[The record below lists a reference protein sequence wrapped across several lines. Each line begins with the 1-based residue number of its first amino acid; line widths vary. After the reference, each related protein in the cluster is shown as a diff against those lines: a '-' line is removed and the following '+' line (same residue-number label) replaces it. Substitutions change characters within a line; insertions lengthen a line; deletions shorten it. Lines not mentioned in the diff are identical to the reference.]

1 MNLAVSQRLNIG
13 IILGRLNLFLHE
25 VTFRPRME
33 WFIWRVRDHIVLR
46 PLILWLAAVVIG
58 IVAGL
63 GAVAFRAL
71 IALFH
76 NLLFLR
82 RLSFSYDATAHTPPS
97 PFGVFIILVP
107 VVGAVCVAFLV
118 KNFAPEAKGHG
129 VPEVMDAI
137 YYNKGVI
144 RPVVALVKS
153 LASAISIGSGG
164 SIGREGPIIQI
175 GAAFGSTLGQVLR
188 LSLWQRITLIAA
200 GTGGAIAATFNTP
213 VGGVLFAMEITMH
226 EVSARTLV
234 PVAIATA
241 TATYIGRL
249 FFGPHP
255 SFLIPAFQTPYFHL
269 AKPWVLI
276 CYVGLG
282 LLMGLVSALF
292 IHSLYAFETFFETR
306 IKGGYYVQHC
316 LGMLGVGVMM
326 YLMLARFGHYYIEGV
341 GYSTIQDVLSGG
353 RVSIHLLLLLCAL
366 KLVAT
371 SLTLGSGASGGVFSP
386 ALFLGATLGAA
397 YGVMLNHI
405 YPALDISA
413 PGFAVAA
420 MGGVVGGTTGAAM
433 AAIVMIFEMTMDYRV
448 IIPLT
453 ITVALSYAVRRMLV
467 RDSIYTRKLA
477 LRGHTMPEALQTNLH
492 FVRRASGI
500 MDKDFAM
507 ANGSQ
512 TIAEV
517 GNASTGELPRALVV
531 TSREENIIG
540 VITRD
545 QCFPNGHVVSS
556 DKLECIARKDYVMV
570 SSEAPFTEIL
580 ALMRLQ
586 HASVALVAAPKSS
599 NDGSRHTAKVEGVI
613 TEHRLVESLEAG
625 LDLFG

>member
-1 MNLAVSQRLNIG
+1 
-13 IILGRLNLFLHE
+13 
-25 VTFRPRME
+25 ME
-33 WFIWRVRDHIVLR
+33 WFATPVRDDMALK
-46 PLILWLAAVVIG
+46 PLVLWLAAIVIG
-58 IVAGL
+58 IIAGL

-76 NLLFLR
+76 NLLFLGR
-82 RLSFSYDATAHTPPS
+82 FSFSYDATIHTPPS
-97 PFGVFIILVP
+97 PWGVFIILVP
-107 VVGAVCVAFLV
+107 VIGAILVAFLV

-137 YYNKGVI
+137 YYNKGII
-144 RPVVALVKS
+144 RPIVALIKS

-164 SIGREGPIIQI
+164 SVGREGPIIQI
-175 GAAFGSTLGQVLR
+175 GAAFGSTLGQLLR

-213 VGGVLFAMEITMH
+213 VGGVLFALEITIH

-234 PVAIATA
+234 PVAISTA

-292 IHSLYAFETFFETR
+292 IHSLYAFDAFFERR

-316 LGMLGVGVMM
+316 LGMLSVGVLM
-326 YLMLARFGHYYIEGV
+326 YVMLVRFGHYYIEGV
-341 GYSTIQDVLSGG
+341 GYSTIQEVLSGG
-353 RVSIHLLLLLCAL
+353 KISLYLLLLLFAL

-386 ALFLGATLGAA
+386 ALYLGATLGAA
-397 YGVMLNHI
+397 YGVVLNHI
-405 YPALDISA
+405 YPSLDISA

-420 MGGVVGGTTGAAM
+420 MGGVVGGATGAAM

-477 LRGHTMPEALQTNLH
+477 LRGHTMPEALQANLH

-500 MDKDFAM
+500 MDKTFVVANVSQSM
-507 ANGSQ
+507 AD
-512 TIAEV
+512 V
-517 GNASTGELPRALVV
+517 GETADGEAPRTLVV
-531 TSREENIIG
+531 TGREENIIG
-540 VITRD
+540 VIIRD
-545 QCFPNGHVVSS
+545 QCSLANHFPSS
-556 DKLECIARKDYVMV
+556 DKLESIARKDFVTI
-570 SSEAPFTEIL
+570 SPDAPFAEVL
-580 ALMRLQ
+580 SAMHVKR
-586 HASVALVAAPKSS
+586 ASVALVVTPASS
-599 NDGSRHTAKVEGVI
+599 NGESQHAFRVEGVI
-613 TEHRLVESLEAG
+613 TEHCLVESLEAG